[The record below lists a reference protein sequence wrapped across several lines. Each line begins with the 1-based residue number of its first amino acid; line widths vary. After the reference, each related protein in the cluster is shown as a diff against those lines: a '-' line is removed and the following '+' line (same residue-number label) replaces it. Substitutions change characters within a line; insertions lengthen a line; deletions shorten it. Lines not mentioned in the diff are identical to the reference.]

1 MAGFFPHV
9 FGQEKV
15 SRELK
20 RLFEENRL
28 PHTLIFY
35 GDEGLGKTTAA
46 LDLAGILTGK
56 AEKLEKELS
65 EISEEER
72 QEMPVLTL
80 ADEQVWYL
88 HPVGMELKI
97 EQFRTFLS
105 AMSSFDEKP
114 HVCIIDEA
122 QTMMDPVAN
131 ALLKTLEEPEGNIHF
146 ILITHDLDALLP
158 TIISRGERFGFLPL
172 GAADYFSF
180 IRSRKDIHFP
190 RGMDEKVLFQ
200 LSEGN
205 PGITLEVAGDG
216 ISTQPES
223 AMDFWET
230 VTGGDTPFSTL
241 SSMEFKER
249 KDFLKMLRWILL
261 VGRDIFILAETGN
274 SSALRCVTVAARE
287 ERISPFWQGEK
298 GEAALQALK
307 TAETAVAR
315 YINIKNIWDMIL
327 ITFEHI
333 QKGEKEWIR

>member
-72 QEMPVLTL
+72 QKVPVLTL

-97 EQFRTFLS
+97 EQFRAFLS

-122 QTMMDPVAN
+122 QTMMDRWP
-131 ALLKTLEEPEGNIHF
+131 
-146 ILITHDLDALLP
+146 
-158 TIISRGERFGFLPL
+158 
-172 GAADYFSF
+172 
-180 IRSRKDIHFP
+180 
-190 RGMDEKVLFQ
+190 
-200 LSEGN
+200 
-205 PGITLEVAGDG
+205 
-216 ISTQPES
+216 
-223 AMDFWET
+223 
-230 VTGGDTPFSTL
+230 TPF
-241 SSMEFKER
+241 
-249 KDFLKMLRWILL
+249 
-261 VGRDIFILAETGN
+261 
-274 SSALRCVTVAARE
+274 
-287 ERISPFWQGEK
+287 
-298 GEAALQALK
+298 
-307 TAETAVAR
+307 
-315 YINIKNIWDMIL
+315 
-327 ITFEHI
+327 
-333 QKGEKEWIR
+333 